1 MRDQRTTGAVESVGD
16 SAAISTQEVERK
28 WLVRE
33 LPDLLGVEGKEI
45 VQGYIVATPDQE
57 VRIRRK
63 GDSFTQTVKSGGGLV
78 REETEVPLTQ
88 EQYVGL
94 WETTA
99 GRRLEKTRYKI
110 GHGDFTIELDL
121 YKGAHEGLMVAEV
134 EFSTVQ
140 EAEAFS
146 PPAWF
151 GTEVTE
157 DKRYKNK
164 NLALSGSPA
173 AV

>member
-1 MRDQRTTGAVESVGD
+1 MRDQRTTVVAEGIGD
-16 SAAISTQEVERK
+16 SVAISTQEVERK

-33 LPDLLGVEGKEI
+33 LPDLSGIEGTEI

-63 GDSFTQTVKSGGGLV
+63 GESFTQTVKSSGGLV

-110 GHGDFTIELDL
+110 RHGDFMIELDL
-121 YKGAHEGLMVAEV
+121 YNGAHEGLMVAEV

-140 EAEAFS
+140 EAQAFS

-151 GTEVTE
+151 GPEVTN
-157 DKRYKNK
+157 DQRYKNK